1 MKLETILVPYDGS
14 EQAKRALEYAKDLA
28 AIAGGACCVRAVHV
42 MPSDLIN
49 EKDLD
54 GSSLEGVPLGLLGRE
69 EYQGL
74 LNKVVDR
81 ARERVKEGLQ
91 DVIDEMGDSL
101 VVDVIADPSAVDA
114 LVYYAKK
121 HDADLI
127 VTGSP
132 RPGRF
137 ARYARQRELRRAAR
151 GRHSGAHG
159 EIALVEKRI

>member
-28 AIAGGACCVRAVHV
+28 AIAGGACYVRAVHV

-54 GSSLEGVPLGLLGRE
+54 GR
-69 EYQGL
+69 
-74 LNKVVDR
+74 
-81 ARERVKEGLQ
+81 
-91 DVIDEMGDSL
+91 
-101 VVDVIADPSAVDA
+101 DA

-127 VTGSP
+127 VMGRRGLGGLRGMLGSVSY
-132 RPGRF
+132 GV
-137 ARYARQRELRRAAR
+137 L
-151 GRHSGAHG
+151 HGAD
-159 EIALVEKRI
+159 IPVLTVK

>member
-1 MKLETILVPYDGS
+1 MKLETILVPYDES

-101 VVDVIADPSAVDA
+101 VVDVIADLFCRGRFSLLRQEARCRPDR
-114 LVYYAKK
+114 
-121 HDADLI
+121 H
-127 VTGSP
+127 GSP

>member
-91 DVIDEMGDSL
+91 DVIDEMGDS
-101 VVDVIADPSAVDA
+101 SSS
-114 LVYYAKK
+114 
-121 HDADLI
+121 
-127 VTGSP
+127 TRRRSFC
-132 RPGRF
+132 RGRF
-137 ARYARQRELRRAAR
+137 GLLR
-151 GRHSGAHG
+151 
-159 EIALVEKRI
+159 

>member
-91 DVIDEMGDSL
+91 DVVDEMGDSL

-127 VTGSP
+127 VMGRRGLGGLRGMLGSVSY
-132 RPGRF
+132 GV
-137 ARYARQRELRRAAR
+137 L
-151 GRHSGAHG
+151 HGAD
-159 EIALVEKRI
+159 IPVLTVK

>member
-28 AIAGGACCVRAVHV
+28 AIAGVACCVRAVHV

-127 VTGSP
+127 VMGRRGLGGLRGMLGSVSY
-132 RPGRF
+132 GV
-137 ARYARQRELRRAAR
+137 L
-151 GRHSGAHG
+151 HGAD
-159 EIALVEKRI
+159 IPVLTVK